1 MTNLL
6 NMNSISQL
14 KLWLCHVKLCKD
26 VHRIKIDFI
35 WSHFCLLSRVNDNH
49 TDNAIEASWQRLL
62 MLMRLDFNA
71 FCLKEKRNISALN
84 CFSYQIQGSL
94 FVNNHENMKPYSYIK
109 INNLSIFL
117 NWHDFIRLFGP
128 RQNGC
133 SQTLLPRCVFCK
145 LRKSNRVQ
153 LKQIN

>member
-84 CFSYQIQGSL
+84 CFSYQIQGS

-109 INNLSIFL
+109 LNELSIFL
-117 NWHDFIRLFGP
+117 NWHILFD
-128 RQNGC
+128 C
-133 SQTLLPRCVFCK
+133 SEWDKMDVVKHFYPDAFFVNLGKVIEC
-145 LRKSNRVQ
+145 N
-153 LKQIN
+153 

>member
-84 CFSYQIQGSL
+84 CFSYQIQGSFIFVIRKQSWKHETL
-94 FVNNHENMKPYSYIK
+94 FLYQNKQSFYITELTWFYSIVRTEK
-109 INNLSIFL
+109 
-117 NWHDFIRLFGP
+117 
-128 RQNGC
+128 
-133 SQTLLPRCVFCK
+133 
-145 LRKSNRVQ
+145 KSM
-153 LKQIN
+153 

>member
-1 MTNLL
+1 MYIEHILGNDNNVMTNLL

-84 CFSYQIQGSL
+84 CFSYQIQGSFIFVLIRKQSWKHETL
-94 FVNNHENMKPYSYIK
+94 FLYQTKRTFHIPE
-109 INNLSIFL
+109 LT
-117 NWHDFIRLFGP
+117 LFCWIV
-128 RQNGC
+128 R
-133 SQTLLPRCVFCK
+133 TETK
-145 LRKSNRVQ
+145 WM
-153 LKQIN
+153 

>member
-84 CFSYQIQGSL
+84 CFSYQIIRKQSWKHETL
-94 FVNNHENMKPYSYIK
+94 FLYQNKQSFYIPELTWFYSNVRTETK
-109 INNLSIFL
+109 
-117 NWHDFIRLFGP
+117 WM
-128 RQNGC
+128 
-133 SQTLLPRCVFCK
+133 
-145 LRKSNRVQ
+145 
-153 LKQIN
+153 

>member
-1 MTNLL
+1 MNNLL

-84 CFSYQIQGSL
+84 CFSYQIQGSFI
-94 FVNNHENMKPYSYIK
+94 FVLQKIRKQSWKHETQFLYQNKQSFYIPELTWFYSIVRNETK
-109 INNLSIFL
+109 
-117 NWHDFIRLFGP
+117 WM
-128 RQNGC
+128 
-133 SQTLLPRCVFCK
+133 
-145 LRKSNRVQ
+145 
-153 LKQIN
+153 

>member
-1 MTNLL
+1 MYIKHTLGNENNVMANLL
-6 NMNSISQL
+6 NMNSNSQL

-71 FCLKEKRNISALN
+71 FCSKEKRNISVLN
-84 CFSYQIQGSL
+84 CFSYQIQGSFIFVIRKQSWKHETL
-94 FVNNHENMKPYSYIK
+94 FLYQNKQSFYIPELTWFYSIVRTETK
-109 INNLSIFL
+109 
-117 NWHDFIRLFGP
+117 WM
-128 RQNGC
+128 
-133 SQTLLPRCVFCK
+133 
-145 LRKSNRVQ
+145 
-153 LKQIN
+153 

>member
-84 CFSYQIQGSL
+84 CFSYQIQGSFIFVIRKQSWKHETL
-94 FVNNHENMKPYSYIK
+94 FLYQNKQSFYIPE
-109 INNLSIFL
+109 LTWFFL
-117 NWHDFIRLFGP
+117 IVRTETKWM
-128 RQNGC
+128 
-133 SQTLLPRCVFCK
+133 
-145 LRKSNRVQ
+145 
-153 LKQIN
+153 

>member
-71 FCLKEKRNISALN
+71 FCLQEKKNIS
-84 CFSYQIQGSL
+84 GSKL
-94 FVNNHENMKPYSYIK
+94 IL
-109 INNLSIFL
+109 LSNSRVFY
-117 NWHDFIRLFGP
+117 F
-128 RQNGC
+128 
-133 SQTLLPRCVFCK
+133 CVF
-145 LRKSNRVQ
+145 RKQSWKHETLFLYQTKRTFYIPELTLFCWIVRTET
-153 LKQIN
+153 KWM